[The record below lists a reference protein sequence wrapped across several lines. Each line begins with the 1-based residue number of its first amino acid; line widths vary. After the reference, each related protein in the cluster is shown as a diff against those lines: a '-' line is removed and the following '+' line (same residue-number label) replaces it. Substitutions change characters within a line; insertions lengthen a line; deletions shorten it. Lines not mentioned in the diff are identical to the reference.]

1 MMLERTRQQ
10 LDPVGTNDVHRTWVL
25 LGIAIFGFVVLSTV
39 QGWSS
44 VAHPQLAI
52 SSVVVSAGA
61 IALVL
66 VWTSAASAPFTGNR
80 HLAVHSIMLV
90 AMALSAWSRYSE
102 FYTHSQDPLPFAIG
116 ALAVVMSNYRP
127 AHEVV
132 VLGITS
138 ATIAGFLVLIEVNE
152 TTTEPS
158 VLAYVLPSVT
168 PILALSFGAAMF
180 TGGIVAAIED
190 RQRRASVRPL
200 TLGSD
205 DGPAQH
211 DRIAVLSQDALPLMQ
226 RLLERGLITRTD
238 REEAARVSTSLR
250 SVLVTEVGR
259 TWLVASQEVHNGPRF
274 TIIDPSGLANEME
287 STRRTVL
294 RAMLD
299 AFASEPGFVGG
310 MVTLESGTRAATL
323 TIAAEFNAAE
333 YTTPPGHPVVSAV
346 LTVMSSVF
354 TEIETSR
361 GQASVLVKFG
371 YETR

>member
-10 LDPVGTNDVHRTWVL
+10 LDPVGANDVHRTWVL
-25 LGIAIFGFVVLSTV
+25 LCIATLGFVVLSTV
-39 QGWSS
+39 RGWAG

-52 SSVVVSAGA
+52 SSVAVSAGA
-61 IALVL
+61 MALVL

-102 FYTHSQDPLPFAIG
+102 ADAHSHDPFPFAIG

-127 AHEVV
+127 AQEIV

-138 ATIAGFLVLIEVNE
+138 ATIAGFLVLVEASE
-152 TTTEPS
+152 TGAEPS
-158 VLAYVLPSVT
+158 ALAHVLPAVT
-168 PILALSFGAAMF
+168 PILALSFGAAAF
-180 TGGIVAAIED
+180 TGGIVTAIED
-190 RQRRASVRPL
+190 RRRRASARPL
-200 TLGSD
+200 TLSSD
-205 DGPAQH
+205 DGSAQH
-211 DRIAVLSQDALPLMQ
+211 DRITVLSREALPLMQ
-226 RLLERGLITRTD
+226 RVLERGVVTRAD
-238 REEAARVSTSLR
+238 REEAARAATSLR
-250 SVLVTEVGR
+250 SILVTEVGR
-259 TWLVASQEVHNGPRF
+259 TWLTASQETRNGPRF
-274 TIIDPSGLANEME
+274 TIIDRSGLANEME
-287 STRRTVL
+287 PTRRTVL

-299 AFASEPGFVGG
+299 AFAGEPGFVGG
-310 MVTLESGTRAATL
+310 TVRLESGTRAATL